1 MEDEA
6 VCEKDP
12 FSSFLKKINYDFVNN
27 QKDKSNSLSYRI
39 LGEYDLLFLGVT
51 HCQKNGETCPWF
63 MNPPQEKNID
73 FNEIIDPKDV
83 DYMWGT
89 HAYLVTQ
96 RCANMLVSEI
106 LPLKKHYDMFLS
118 DPSLWKRHGMK
129 CGVVKNMLCLPFNGM
144 DSDTST

>member
-1 MEDEA
+1 
-6 VCEKDP
+6 
-12 FSSFLKKINYDFVNN
+12 
-27 QKDKSNSLSYRI
+27 
-39 LGEYDLLFLGVT
+39 
-51 HCQKNGETCPWF
+51 